1 MESHTSA
8 QSEDFKQRFIKQIE
22 EQVFAD
28 RATLKELKRC
38 FNGLQLGLLTR
49 DQVSRDL
56 MYWPTTS
63 VRDLC
68 IASNID
74 CGERDMD
81 FMRKI
86 NDIHR
91 EVQCSME
98 LKLKFLNSCN

>member
-1 MESHTSA
+1 MESYTSA
-8 QSEDFKQRFIKQIE
+8 KSDDFKQRFIKQIE
-22 EQVFAD
+22 DQVLAD
-28 RATLKELKRC
+28 RSTLQELKRC

-56 MYWPTTS
+56 RAMPTTS

-68 IASNID
+68 VASNIE
-74 CGERDMD
+74 CGERDLE

-86 NDIHR
+86 NEIHR

-98 LKLKFLNSCN
+98 LKLKFLDSCN

>member
-1 MESHTSA
+1 MESYTSA
-8 QSEDFKQRFIKQIE
+8 QSDDFKQRFIKQIE
-22 EQVFAD
+22 EQVLAD
-28 RATLKELKRC
+28 RSTLQELKRC

-49 DQVSRDL
+49 DQVSRNL
-56 MYWPTTS
+56 RAMPTTS

-68 IASNID
+68 IASNIE
-74 CGERDMD
+74 CGDRDLE

-98 LKLKFLNSCN
+98 LKLKFLDSCY

>member
-1 MESHTSA
+1 MGLYTSA
-8 QSEDFKQRFIKQIE
+8 QSDDFKQSFIKQIE

-28 RATLKELKRC
+28 SSTLQELKRC
-38 FNGLQLGLLTR
+38 FNRLQLGLLTR

-56 MYWPTTS
+56 MTMPTTS

-68 IASNID
+68 VASNIE
-74 CGERDMD
+74 CGDRDME

-86 NDIHR
+86 NDTHR

-98 LKLKFLNSCN
+98 LKLKFLDSCY